1 MEEHKLTTLAG
12 SLLRQAR
19 KEKKITGKEL
29 AKLMGISQQQI
40 SRYENGITPLT
51 LDLLYRFLS
60 VLDQDCLIFMQKIF
74 NEYHKSSR
82 VKGHAL
88 LAPPSLSQYLKHF
101 IKDKNSTSFKVYT
114 HSKDN

>member
-40 SRYENGITPLT
+40 SR
-51 LDLLYRFLS
+51 
-60 VLDQDCLIFMQKIF
+60 
-74 NEYHKSSR
+74 
-82 VKGHAL
+82 
-88 LAPPSLSQYLKHF
+88 
-101 IKDKNSTSFKVYT
+101 
-114 HSKDN
+114 

>member
-19 KEKKITGKEL
+19 KEKITGKEL

-60 VLDQDCLIFMQKIF
+60 VLDQDCLIFMQK
-74 NEYHKSSR
+74 SSMNIIR
-82 VKGHAL
+82 ILG
-88 LAPPSLSQYLKHF
+88 
-101 IKDKNSTSFKVYT
+101 
-114 HSKDN
+114 